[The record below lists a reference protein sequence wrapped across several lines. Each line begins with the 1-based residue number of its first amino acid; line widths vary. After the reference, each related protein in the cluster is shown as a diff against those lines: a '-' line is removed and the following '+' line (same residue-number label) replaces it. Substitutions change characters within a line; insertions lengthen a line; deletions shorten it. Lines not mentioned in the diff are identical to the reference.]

1 MNRISTSNTGFGVK
15 SGSKTSSCPCG
26 ARSSVFIKLAAASSC
41 CPFGCHDAGKLVKEG
56 NWNSPHPQQKEV
68 HLSKMNQ
75 AAQQNQKTKK

>member
-1 MNRISTSNTGFGVK
+1 
-15 SGSKTSSCPCG
+15 
-26 ARSSVFIKLAAASSC
+26 
-41 CPFGCHDAGKLVKEG
+41 VKEG